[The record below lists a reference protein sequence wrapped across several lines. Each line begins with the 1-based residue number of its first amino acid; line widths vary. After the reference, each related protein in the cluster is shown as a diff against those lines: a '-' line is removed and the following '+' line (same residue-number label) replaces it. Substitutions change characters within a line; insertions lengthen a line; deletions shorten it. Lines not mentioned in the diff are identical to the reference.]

1 MGEKKDCSICLCRCE
16 CHSVLYMAMKLP
28 IRWDLWY
35 LHFSVVTFSQKREAP
50 RRLLS
55 ASVEPQ
61 ISLAENNIH
70 TSSEFPGKALKYQ
83 VKRK

>member
-1 MGEKKDCSICLCRCE
+1 M
-16 CHSVLYMAMKLP
+16 
-28 IRWDLWY
+28 
-35 LHFSVVTFSQKREAP
+35 REAP

-70 TSSEFPGKALKYQ
+70 TSSEFPGKALQYQ
-83 VKRK
+83 VKSK